1 MTSEDF
7 RKTGVSS
14 LNLIYERSEEK
25 MISEQYNENRV
36 YLDNAATT
44 QMSGEVKRAMEPYL
58 NQNFGNAST
67 AYSYGEESRDAI
79 EKARAIIAYSLGAKP
94 SEIFFTSG
102 GSESDNWAIKC
113 AAGEYK
119 HFGQHIITSRIEHH
133 AVLNSCEYLEELGY
147 EVTYLGV
154 DREGMVS
161 PEAALAA
168 VRKDTTLISIMFANN
183 EIGTIEPVMQLG
195 KIAREKGILFHTD
208 AVQAYAQIPIDVRKY
223 PIDLLS
229 ASAHKFHGPKGVGF
243 LYIREGV
250 KIPSFIHGGGQESGK
265 RAGTENVAGIVG
277 MGKAVELAFSDMRS
291 RIRRETMLRNYLL
304 EKVSHE
310 IPGVC
315 INGHRSKRLPG
326 NASFSFRGIDGASL
340 VILLDEDGICAS
352 GGSACNTGEERVS
365 YVIREIQTPED
376 YAPGTLRMTLCG
388 TTTRADV
395 DRAVESLK
403 RNVARLRD

>member
-1 MTSEDF
+1 MSSE
-7 RKTGVSS
+7 K
-14 LNLIYERSEEK
+14 
-25 MISEQYNENRV
+25 YNKDRV

-44 QMSGEVKRAMEPYL
+44 QMSDEVKQAMEPYL
-58 NQNFGNAST
+58 KQNFGNAST
-67 AYSYGEESRDAI
+67 MYSYGEESKEAI
-79 EKARAIIAYSLGAKP
+79 EKARKIIAVSLGAKP

-102 GSESDNWAIKC
+102 GSESDNWAVKC
-113 AAGEYK
+113 VAGEYK
-119 HFGQHIITSRIEHH
+119 QKGCHIITSKIEHH
-133 AVLNSCEYLEELGY
+133 AILNSCKYLEELGY
-147 EVTYLGV
+147 EVTYLEV
-154 DREGMVS
+154 DEKGMVS
-161 PEAALAA
+161 LDALQNAI
-168 VRKDTTLISIMFANN
+168 RPDTTLISIMFANN
-183 EIGTIEPVMQLG
+183 EVGTIEPIMQIG
-195 KIAREKGILFHTD
+195 KIAKEQGILFHTD
-208 AVQAYAQIPIDVRKY
+208 AVQAYAQIPIDVRRY

-250 KIPSFIHGGGQESGK
+250 SIPSFIHGGGQEEGK

-277 MGKAVELAFSDMRS
+277 MGKAAEVAFSDMRN

-304 EKVSHE
+304 EKVVHE

-326 NASFSFRGIDGASL
+326 NASFSFRDVDGASL

-365 YVIREIQTPED
+365 YVIRELKTPED
-376 YAPGTLRMTLCG
+376 YAPGTIRMTLCG
-388 TTTRADV
+388 STTREDV

-403 RNVARLRD
+403 RNVKRLRE